1 MEPETI
7 LNQIRE
13 VEKRIEKPYAESR
26 SVQSAY
32 AGMSYREQDAMDR
45 ALAWYDD
52 NIKEA
57 KEEKDRLKR
66 QLINLIES
74 L

>member
-13 VEKRIEKPYAESR
+13 VEKRIEKLYAESR
-26 SVQSAY
+26 SGQSAY